1 MTRTLAIDIGGTN
14 FSVAIFDDEKLTAKA
29 TRPTDKTAG
38 PGGMMDS
45 IQEMVRKI
53 APLGKFDACGI
64 GFGGPVDFEEQKV
77 FLSVQ
82 VPGWEGFDLIR
93 EVESRFEVQAVVD
106 RDTMVGALGEG
117 FYGVAKGV
125 RPLFYITVST
135 GVGGGLLTEHGLYRG
150 KNSYACEVG
159 HHTVL
164 PNGPLCLC
172 GSHGCM
178 ERMCS
183 GFWLQRDYG
192 DTAENLLKSPVFVM
206 KYVVYLAQGLKNT
219 IMFLNPAMIVLGG
232 GISRA
237 GDALFIPLRKEL
249 SRQMTSWSK
258 ASINVQPASL
268 RDESI
273 LWGALKLAQLHFPS
287 NNRSTI
293 AHSFADGNENR
304 IQFPR
309 N

>member
-1 MTRTLAIDIGGTN
+1 MVVMHWNDGGVLPMTRTLAIDIGGTN
-14 FSVAIFDDEKLTAKA
+14 SSVAIFDDEKLAAKA
-29 TRPTDKTAG
+29 TRPTDRLAG
-38 PGGMMDS
+38 PVGMMDN
-45 IQEMVRKI
+45 IQEMVGKI

-64 GFGGPVDFEEQKV
+64 GFGGPVDFENQRV
-77 FLSVQ
+77 FLSTQ
-82 VPGWEGFDLIR
+82 VPGWEGFDLVR
-93 EVESRFEVQAVVD
+93 EVESRFQVHAVVD

-117 FYGVAKGV
+117 FYGAGKGI

-164 PNGPLCLC
+164 PDGPLCLC

-183 GFWLQRDYG
+183 GLWLQRDYG
-192 DTAENLLKSPVFVM
+192 DTAENLLKSPEFVM
-206 KYVVYLAQGLKNT
+206 QYVVYLAQGLKNT
-219 IMFLNPAMIVLGG
+219 IMFFNPAMIVLGG
-232 GISRA
+232 GISKA

-249 SRQMTSWSK
+249 GKQMTSWSK
-258 ASINVQPASL
+258 TSIDVQPASL

-273 LWGALKLAQLHFPS
+273 LWGALKLAQLHVHANKLDS
-287 NNRSTI
+287 WR
-293 AHSFADGNENR
+293 
-304 IQFPR
+304 PR
-309 N
+309 

>member
-1 MTRTLAIDIGGTN
+1 
-14 FSVAIFDDEKLTAKA
+14 
-29 TRPTDKTAG
+29 
-38 PGGMMDS
+38 
-45 IQEMVRKI
+45 
-53 APLGKFDACGI
+53 
-64 GFGGPVDFEEQKV
+64 V

-117 FYGVAKGV
+117 FYGAAKGV
-125 RPLFYITVST
+125 LPLFYITVST

-150 KNSYACEVG
+150 KNSFACEVG
-159 HHTVL
+159 HHIVL
-164 PNGPLCLC
+164 PNGPMCLC

-183 GFWLQRDYG
+183 GLWLQRDYG

-206 KYVVYLAQGLKNT
+206 QYVVYLAQGLKNT

-249 SRQMTSWSK
+249 SKQMTSWSK
-258 ASINVQPASL
+258 VSIDVQPASL

-273 LWGALKLAQLHFPS
+273 LWGALKLAQLHFHS
-287 NNRSTI
+287 DNRGSI
-293 AHSFADGNENR
+293 ANSYAGGNHNP
-304 IQFPR
+304 I
-309 N
+309 